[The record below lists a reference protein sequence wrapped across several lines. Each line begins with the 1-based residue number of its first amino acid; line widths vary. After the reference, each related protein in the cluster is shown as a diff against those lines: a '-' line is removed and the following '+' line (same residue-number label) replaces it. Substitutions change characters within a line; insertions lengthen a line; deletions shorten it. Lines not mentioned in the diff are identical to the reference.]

1 MKKLYELV
9 KKLISLIKKKNIKN
23 IFIKRGGS
31 ANNLIKD
38 AKVVVGFQSTGL
50 LEALILRKPIII
62 PYIGFELN
70 EVFKKCTLNLNEV
83 TYHAKDNDSM
93 IKHLEDICNN
103 KIHFPIKDK
112 SKVDSIIDHYI
123 GNHDGKS
130 SDRLLSV
137 FNKTLN

>member
-1 MKKLYELV
+1 M
-9 KKLISLIKKKNIKN
+9 
-23 IFIKRGGS
+23 
-31 ANNLIKD
+31 
-38 AKVVVGFQSTGL
+38 
-50 LEALILRKPIII
+50 
-62 PYIGFELN
+62 
-70 EVFKKCTLNLNEV
+70 FKKCTLNLNEV
-83 TYHAKDNDSM
+83 TYPAKDNDSM

-103 KIHFPIKDK
+103 KIHFPIKDR